1 MSVVNFGSVPCGCSE
16 CAVGAPAST
25 PTSVGAP
32 HGGGHH
38 LPPALKAHEFKNK
51 PGANCSAKP
60 TQLAQ
65 TGPNWPLHFLPRH
78 PFALRWVTW
87 RAVQSHNPPPLP
99 SPTRHGSAFD
109 CGAARFDC

>member
-51 PGANCSAKP
+51 PGDQRHHYPDHVNFA
-60 TQLAQ
+60 
-65 TGPNWPLHFLPRH
+65 GPGGN
-78 PFALRWVTW
+78 VTF
-87 RAVQSHNPPPLP
+87 QHK
-99 SPTRHGSAFD
+99 
-109 CGAARFDC
+109 